1 MYFWSKH
8 HFLSILE
15 NENNNNKNKMWATSW
30 QNQLNSTLIRVLDVR
45 MKKAWVFSYPLSA
58 QADLR
63 WTHSHFVG
71 FVMRRLKWHYLLIFI
86 YIIIYTRRT
95 LSLFFVI
102 YLVHLSHFCD
112 KTSFLHVLLRLTSWD
127 TTRQKHQNDLC
138 AQRRLS
144 LRGSAVWS
152 ESSLSARISFRF
164 LATHT
169 AHSEDSDQTGRTCH
183 FVVLRLS
190 RVLSD
195 SSK

>member
-58 QADLR
+58 QADLSLR

-95 LSLFFVI
+95 LSLFFF
-102 YLVHLSHFCD
+102 LSSILSICHIFVTKHHFCMCYYDWPAETQHD
-112 KTSFLHVLLRLTSWD
+112 KNIKT
-127 TTRQKHQNDLC
+127 C
-138 AQRRLS
+138 AP
-144 LRGSAVWS
+144 
-152 ESSLSARISFRF
+152 
-164 LATHT
+164 
-169 AHSEDSDQTGRTCH
+169 SEDSACAAAQSDQS
-183 FVVLRLS
+183 LRCPHE
-190 RVLSD
+190 
-195 SSK
+195 